1 MGGVANFN
9 SRRLL
14 LVLDGP
20 VDRISHDFQDRAM
33 PSHSMSP

>member
-1 MGGVANFN
+1 MGRVANLN

-14 LVLDGP
+14 LVFDDP
-20 VDRISHDFQDRAM
+20 ADRISHDFQDRAM